1 MFRKNGKIITLFAA
15 GLLMATS
22 LVVSQ
27 ELVAADRT
35 VKIAGWGA
43 KSGPLRSFGVNSEA
57 VLKAAVAAIN
67 ESGGVKLGDGTMA
80 PWHQW
85 K

>member
-1 MFRKNGKIITLFAA
+1 MTA
-15 GLLMATS
+15 S

-80 PWHQW
+80 PNGDDIL
-85 K
+85 